1 LALQD
6 KYLTLLKQRTEDGS
20 YRELSEYSGLVD
32 FWSNDYLGAAKVP
45 LVGSGHHGSTGS
57 RLISG
62 HSKLHE
68 TCEVE
73 FATFFNQEAGL
84 LYNSGYDANLG
95 LFSCLPQRGDTII
108 YDEYCHASIRD
119 GIRLSNAR
127 NFSFKHNDVASL
139 KEKLTQASGEIFI
152 AVESIYSMDGDI
164 APLQEIVKLS
174 QEFNAKIIVDE
185 AHSAGV
191 VGKHGVGLVSDL
203 KLDEAIFAKVI
214 TLGKAFGLHGAFILG
229 NQSLRSYLINF
240 SRSFIYTTAPSE
252 YHVSCILQRL
262 QWIKS
267 ADAERL
273 QLKSNM
279 DMFSKSTN
287 LPCNSPI
294 FNVTIGSINKA
305 KSLAKLVIENGFACK
320 AILSPTVPKGEECV
334 RICIHSYNTEKQLV
348 SLSETLKQS

>member
-1 LALQD
+1 
-6 KYLTLLKQRTEDGS
+6 
-20 YRELSEYSGLVD
+20 
-32 FWSNDYLGAAKVP
+32 
-45 LVGSGHHGSTGS
+45 
-57 RLISG
+57 LISG

-127 NFSFKHNDVASL
+127 NFSFKHNDIASL
-139 KEKLTQASGEIFI
+139 KEKLEQASGEIFI
-152 AVESIYSMDGDI
+152 AIESIYSMDGDV

-174 QEFNAKIIVDE
+174 QEFNAKMIVDE

-191 VGKHGVGLVSDL
+191 VGEHGVGLVTDL

-214 TLGKAFGLHGAFILG
+214 TLGKAFGLHGAFVLG
-229 NQSLRSYLINF
+229 DKQLRSYLINF

-252 YHVSCILQRL
+252 YHVSCIVERL
-262 QWIKS
+262 NWIKTAES
-267 ADAERL
+267 ERL
-273 QLKSNM
+273 QLKSNI
-279 DMFSKSTN
+279 DLFSKLTG
-287 LPCNSPI
+287 LKGDTCI
-294 FNVTIGSINKA
+294 FNFEVGSIGKA
-305 KSLAKLVIENGFACK
+305 KKLAKLVIEKGFACK
-320 AILSPTVPKGEECV
+320 AILSPTVPKGGECI

-348 SLSETLKQS
+348 SLSETLKQ